1 MNEILQDNFLISVS
15 VIVGGER
22 GLLSGA
28 EVMASYLSAEIIR
41 RLAVRHDTAPSL
53 PDKLWDHRSL
63 SLTKQTVRYT
73 KSSHGLGFLHVDNV
87 KGQNIFKS

>member
-1 MNEILQDNFLISVS
+1 M
-15 VIVGGER
+15 GGER

-41 RLAVRHDTAPSL
+41 RLAVRHGTAPSL